1 MKIGLVYTGVTPEL
15 IELVEREIRKQLGSN
30 IELLSYK
37 DPSIISEVVENNY
50 VTANPTARLVKMF
63 MQAVKPRDEPN
74 ASPSGET
81 CVTITKLSPFS
92 TYFLAF

>member
-50 VTANPTARLVKMF
+50 VTANPTARLV
-63 MQAVKPRDEPN
+63 
-74 ASPSGET
+74 
-81 CVTITKLSPFS
+81 
-92 TYFLAF
+92 

>member
-37 DPSIISEVVENNY
+37 ILNNI
-50 VTANPTARLVKMF
+50 RSCGK
-63 MQAVKPRDEPN
+63 
-74 ASPSGET
+74 
-81 CVTITKLSPFS
+81 
-92 TYFLAF
+92 